1 MRSPRSNG
9 TIDGVRSA
17 PLRRFPMRSRI
28 LVPLVALACLVP
40 AGTASAR
47 PLYDPEVS
55 TPSPPAAPAND
66 GGESVFG
73 YLVVG
78 LGGLAAGAA
87 LTRAAAPRRVLVPAN
102 GGH

>member
-1 MRSPRSNG
+1 MRIRGGNG
-9 TIDGVRSA
+9 TIEGVRSA

-28 LVPLVALACLVP
+28 LVPAIALACLLP

-47 PLYDPEVS
+47 PLYDSEVS
-55 TPSPPAAPAND
+55 TPSPPVAPSND

-87 LTRAAAPRRVLVPAN
+87 LTRAATPRRVLAPAN